1 MGRIVVIGLDAFHEG
16 LFEYSPNIA
25 KLTQENP
32 SGSLESTTPPVTA
45 PAWAS
50 FQTGCNQGKHGIYDF
65 VSYDDNKDLHFLDGT
80 DLQARTLYEYLDQD
94 GQDCL
99 LFNLPFS
106 LPGRVNGDIVPSWL
120 DPDDANPVPGDLYES
135 YDIEPPKYPKL
146 KGSRNEKIAEM
157 NGTFQHNSQQFLS
170 LLQAGDHDFLFQL
183 ISVTDWLQHNGY
195 RELVTEPESDEAKAA
210 QHLLGEVDDY
220 VDRIH
225 SELDDDDRLILMS
238 DHGFRLFDGRF
249 YINDWLCQLGLL
261 TTGGSSLETK
271 EEKGGKTLELGSI
284 GQLLAKQEWMYPV
297 LRRIKHTLE
306 GNFNINF
313 DWEGGIDFEKSV
325 AYCLSKD
332 ECAIRL
338 DKSLPDDRRNEIVN
352 MILREMRDE
361 VGVSASRGSDIYHG
375 PFADAAGEVVV
386 HSEEY
391 RATRG
396 PVGRIRTGEEEA
408 YHSQH
413 GFLTVIGS
421 NNGDTDISGTKLI
434 DIAPTLLAISDIP
447 VPESMDGS
455 PISELTDSV
464 EYKNYPKF
472 DPDFNSEADR
482 DMDKVEERLGD
493 LGYL

>member
-1 MGRIVVIGLDAFHEG
+1 MGRLVVIGLDAFHDG
-16 LFEYSPNIA
+16 LLDYSPKID
-25 KLTQENP
+25 KLIQEYP
-32 SGSLESTTPPVTA
+32 SGRLESTTPPVTA

-65 VSYDDNKDLHFLDGT
+65 ITYDDNKDLHFLDGT
-80 DLQARTLYEYLDQD
+80 DLKARALYEYLDQY

-99 LFNLPFS
+99 LFNLPFT

-120 DPDDANPVPGDLYES
+120 DPDDANPAPSDLYDY

-146 KGSRNEKIAEM
+146 KGSRTEKIAEM
-157 NGTFQHNSQQFLS
+157 NKTFQHNSQQFLS
-170 LLQAGDHDFLFQL
+170 LLQADDHDFLFQL
-183 ISVTDWLQHNGY
+183 ISVTDWVQHNGY
-195 RELVTEPESDEAKAA
+195 RELVTEPESDEAEATRY
-210 QHLLGEVDDY
+210 LLGVVDDY

-249 YINDWLCQLGLL
+249 YINDWLSQLDLL
-261 TTGGSSLETK
+261 TIGGSSLETK
-271 EEKGGKTLELGSI
+271 EGKDGRTLELGSI
-284 GQLLAKQEWMYPV
+284 GQFLAKQEWMYPV
-297 LRRIKHTLE
+297 LRRIKHTFE
-306 GNFNINF
+306 GMFNVNF
-313 DWEGGIDFEKSV
+313 DWEGGINFEKSV

-338 DKSLPDDRRNEIVN
+338 DNSLSDNRRKDIVN
-352 MILREMRDE
+352 MILRKIRDE
-361 VGVSASRGSDIYHG
+361 VGVSASLGSEIYHG
-375 PFADAAGEVVV
+375 PFADAAGEVIV

-391 RATRG
+391 RASRG
-396 PVGRIRTGEEEA
+396 PVGRIRTGEEVA

-421 NNGDTDISGTKLI
+421 DNGNTQISGVKLI
-434 DIAPTLLAISDIP
+434 DIAPTILAISDIP

-455 PISELTDSV
+455 PISKLTDSV

-472 DPDFNSEADR
+472 EPNFSSEIGR
-482 DMDKVEERLGD
+482 DMNEVEDRLDD